1 MGPAWLEWKPIH
13 FGVVIWK
20 KGLFTFVCVSS
31 SAKDKGEKKLFGFS
45 FVPLMQE
52 DGRTLP
58 DATHE
63 LIVHKVFPFSSCI
76 YVCNVHLPRFNF
88 LSLHHTCLYALSFLQ
103 ILSDFV
109 QINIQKEPL
118 GFKGRAAC
126 CLIMCLSLIED
137 FGLHYE
143 FTETSALMSS
153 LCPQMNSEG
162 SVLHASHDH
171 FFKPHTNEHRQ
182 SHV

>member
-1 MGPAWLEWKPIH
+1 MQI
-13 FGVVIWK
+13 V
-20 KGLFTFVCVSS
+20 KGYLLFCVCVFS

-76 YVCNVHLPRFNF
+76 YVCNVHWPRFYF

-109 QINIQKEPL
+109 RINIQKEPP

-126 CLIMCLSLIED
+126 CLIICLSLIED
-137 FGLHYE
+137 FRLLYK
-143 FTETSALMSS
+143 FIETSTLMSS
-153 LCPQMNSEG
+153 VCPQVNSEG
-162 SVLHASHDH
+162 SVLHASHEH
-171 FFKPHTNEHRQ
+171 FFKPHTNKHRQ